1 MDMMVGVGES
11 GERME
16 RKPASYADLEAL
28 PDNLVGEIV
37 AGTLYASPR
46 PAMPHTL
53 TSSRLGG
60 ELSGPFDRGRGG
72 PGGWFI
78 FDEPELHFGE
88 DVLVPDLGG
97 WRRER
102 MPHAPRTA
110 ACTLAPDWVCEVL
123 SLSTMS
129 LDRSA
134 KLPVYARE
142 RVRHVWLMDPVART
156 LEVFRLDGEHYTLLV
171 THAGPARVR
180 AEPFE
185 AIELELAFL
194 WGEQ

>member
-1 MDMMVGVGES
+1 MMVGVGEF
-11 GERME
+11 GEGME
-16 RKPASYADLEAL
+16 RKPASYAELEAL
-28 PDNLVGEIV
+28 PDNVVGEIV

-46 PAMPHTL
+46 PAMPHAL
-53 TSSRLGG
+53 ASSRLGG

-72 PGGWFI
+72 PGGWFV

-102 MPHAPRTA
+102 MPQAPRTA

-123 SLSTMS
+123 SPSTMS
-129 LDRSA
+129 LDRAA

-156 LEVFRLDGEHYTLLV
+156 LEVFRLDGERYTLLG

-194 WGEQ
+194 WGDQ